1 MQGQEGTCS
10 SWAGIWVSLTASMI
24 NTKVSPSTSRAK
36 GKQRS
41 WQAWITTAGTSSG
54 SPSSPAC
61 LNLLEREGLIQRQ
74 SEKHQGKR
82 QRAFPTPGTKEGLCR

>member
-24 NTKVSPSTSRAK
+24 NAKVSPSTSRAK

-61 LNLLEREGLIQRQ
+61 LNLLEREGLIQR
-74 SEKHQGKR
+74 
-82 QRAFPTPGTKEGLCR
+82 